1 MASTRK
7 LISRKKSPSQESVP
21 ATSSRPEP
29 WGDGQYRALF
39 EKFPQPAWVL
49 DRATLRFL
57 AVNAAAIAL
66 YGYSREQFL
75 AMTIASL
82 HVPHDV
88 AEARQRLALNA
99 PSNGSAGWRFRTR
112 SGVSI
117 RAEVMWQPVGF
128 DRVPALLMVAEP
140 APQSLR
146 RLLLETE
153 ESRKN
158 LEALSWRLVS
168 VLERERAEIAR
179 EMHDE
184 MGQLLTGLKL
194 LIAAEPGDPAPG
206 NGAVSRDTRPKVN
219 AIVSELVARVRD
231 LSMNL
236 RPPMLDSVGLV
247 PTLEWYFDR
256 YTARTGVRVSF
267 HHEIALARFSSVI
280 EITAFRIIQEA
291 LTNAARHAGVDRITV
306 EVRADPEELRL
317 LIEDR
322 GKGFDTQEALAR
334 RSAGII
340 GMLERANL
348 VGGHLTL
355 ESAMESGTRIAV
367 ELPSSSS
374 EEYGQ
379 DGRP

>member
-1 MASTRK
+1 
-7 LISRKKSPSQESVP
+7 
-21 ATSSRPEP
+21 
-29 WGDGQYRALF
+29 
-39 EKFPQPAWVL
+39 
-49 DRATLRFL
+49 
-57 AVNAAAIAL
+57 
-66 YGYSREQFL
+66 
-75 AMTIASL
+75 
-82 HVPHDV
+82 
-88 AEARQRLALNA
+88 
-99 PSNGSAGWRFRTR
+99 
-112 SGVSI
+112 
-117 RAEVMWQPVGF
+117 MWQPVGF

-168 VLERERAEIAR
+168 MLEMERAEIAR

-194 LIAAEPGDPAPG
+194 LIAAEPEGSGSG
-206 NGAVSRDTRPKVN
+206 NGNTRPKVN
-219 AIVSELVARVRD
+219 AIVGELIARVRD

-256 YTARTGVRVSF
+256 YTARTGVRVTF

-306 EVRADPEELRL
+306 EVRSDPEGLRL

-355 ESAMESGTRIAV
+355 ESAVESGTRIAV

-379 DGRP
+379 DEKP

>member
-1 MASTRK
+1 MPSSRK
-7 LISRKKSPSQESVP
+7 LMPRKSRASQESVP
-21 ATSSRPEP
+21 ATPSRAEP
-29 WGDGQYRALF
+29 WGDGQYRTLF

-75 AMTIASL
+75 DMTIASL
-82 HVPHDV
+82 HLPHDA

-99 PSNGSAGWRFRTR
+99 PSNGSAGWRLRTR

-168 VLERERAEIAR
+168 MLEMERAEIAR

-194 LIAAEPGDPAPG
+194 LIAAEPEGPASG
-206 NGAVSRDTRPKVN
+206 NGDSRPKVN
-219 AIVSELVARVRD
+219 GIVNELIARVRD

-256 YTARTGVRVSF
+256 YTARTGVRVMF

-306 EVRADPEELRL
+306 EVRSDPEGLRL

-355 ESAMESGTRIAV
+355 ESAVESGTRIAV

-374 EEYGQ
+374 EEYEQ
-379 DGRP
+379 DEKP